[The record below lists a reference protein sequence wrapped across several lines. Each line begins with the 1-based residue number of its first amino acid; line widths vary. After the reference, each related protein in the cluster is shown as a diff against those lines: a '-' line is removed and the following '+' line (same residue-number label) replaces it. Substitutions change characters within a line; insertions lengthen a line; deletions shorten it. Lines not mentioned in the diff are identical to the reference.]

1 MTPLEKLEKMVM
13 LMTRIVML
21 MIEKVM
27 LTKMLMMMSEK
38 GASEWQPADTAATHA
53 GNLNQNIIYA
63 TIIII
68 IITTIIVTII
78 PINTITIII
87 TRISGKRELKED
99 IMVMTLDFL
108 TNDSYPPSSTAA
120 MSPCSSCP
128 PPPPQQPQSSS
139 SQVKNH
145 SAHNFR
151 LSVKPRNF
159 HRSVKTGAQLTA
171 GTSLRQHGWRP
182 VVLVLPDPR
191 AR

>member
-1 MTPLEKLEKMVM
+1 
-13 LMTRIVML
+13 
-21 MIEKVM
+21 M

-68 IITTIIVTII
+68 IIITTTIIVATI

-87 TRISGKRELKED
+87 TRISGKRELKEN
-99 IMVMTLDFL
+99 IMVMTLVFL

-120 MSPCSSCP
+120 MSPCSCCP
-128 PPPPQQPQSSS
+128 PPPPQEPQCSS

-151 LSVKPRNF
+151 LPVKPRNF

-171 GTSLRQHGWRP
+171 GTSLRHHGWRP